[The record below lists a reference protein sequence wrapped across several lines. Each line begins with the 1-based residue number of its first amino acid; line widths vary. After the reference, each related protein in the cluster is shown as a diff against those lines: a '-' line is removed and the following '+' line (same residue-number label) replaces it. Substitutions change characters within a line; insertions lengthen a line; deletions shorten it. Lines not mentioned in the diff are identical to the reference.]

1 MVSRC
6 AYPSYCSACTF
17 NIAAG
22 KTLTI
27 DASYISCANCS
38 FSGGNIAI
46 AKDFAC
52 QTCSFTSDSITMA
65 STALNLQSSATSFTG
80 VTLTATG
87 TGSITANAAVNL
99 TSSVFRFNGTGFF
112 LNNGGTL
119 NMTKSQMYFYDNSYF
134 LANAGP
140 VNLKT
145 TSSLVAGN
153 GSSSST
159 AYIQMNG
166 PQLNIYDNSFINL
179 TAKNNVYL
187 NWGTYYSASNNKTYA
202 TATNTVNCGS
212 TYQNK
217 CSASK
222 VYGPATLNAAGIVT
236 GNVLPVVLTDFNAL
250 LNGNAISISWETQ
263 IEVNAG
269 HFTIERSADGSN
281 WEAIGTVNA
290 KGNSSVA
297 GYYSFTDA
305 SPLSGSNYYRM
316 QMVDLDGNEAASKV
330 IHIATSVTEGKIGIF
345 PNPIINATFNLKV
358 STTEQVIVNVF
369 TTEGRLLSAFS
380 LRGEY
385 QYQLQLPS
393 AAPRNAYIAVKVI
406 SNGNAQTMMVLNK

>member
-1 MVSRC
+1 
-6 AYPSYCSACTF
+6 
-17 NIAAG
+17 
-22 KTLTI
+22 
-27 DASYISCANCS
+27 
-38 FSGGNIAI
+38 
-46 AKDFAC
+46 
-52 QTCSFTSDSITMA
+52 
-65 STALNLQSSATSFTG
+65 
-80 VTLTATG
+80 
-87 TGSITANAAVNL
+87 
-99 TSSVFRFNGTGFF
+99 
-112 LNNGGTL
+112 
-119 NMTKSQMYFYDNSYF
+119 
-134 LANAGP
+134 
-140 VNLKT
+140 
-145 TSSLVAGN
+145 
-153 GSSSST
+153 
-159 AYIQMNG
+159 MNG

-179 TAKNNVYL
+179 TAKNNTYL
-187 NWGTYYSASNNKTYA
+187 NWSTYYSASNNKTYA

-212 TYQNK
+212 TGQNK

-250 LNGNAISISWETQ
+250 LNGNAVSISWETQ
-263 IEVNAG
+263 IETNAG

-290 KGNSSVA
+290 KGNSSIA

-305 SPLSGSNYYRM
+305 SPLSGSNYYRL
-316 QMVDLDGNEAASKV
+316 QMVDLDGNEAASKI

-345 PNPIINATFNLKV
+345 PNPIINSTFNLKV
-358 STTEQVIVNVF
+358 ATTEQVIVNVF